1 MALTIGIN
9 GYAGSGKSA
18 IAQHLVEKNW
28 ARLKFADPL
37 KAAIRALLLDMG
49 THNERIDRMIEGD
62 LKELRMARLNGKSP
76 REVMQWLGAGARGP
90 LGDDFYVNILM
101 SKRIKKFSDRS
112 VVIDDLRYKNEAT
125 AIRAMGGYIIRVER
139 PHVGPVNG
147 HESENLV
154 EDYDILI
161 ENNGSLADLHGDI
174 YAAMQLIHMWEDKK
188 RGAA

>member
-18 IAQHLVEKNW
+18 VAQHLIAEDW

-37 KAAIRALLLDMG
+37 KAAFRALLLDMG
-49 THNERIDRMIEGD
+49 THEARIDRMIEGD
-62 LKELRMARLNGKSP
+62 LKELKMSRLNGRSP
-76 REVMQWLGAGARGP
+76 REVMQWLGAGARGS
-90 LGDDFYVNILM
+90 LGEDFYVNILM
-101 SKRIKKFSDRS
+101 KKRIEKFKGRN
-112 VVIDDLRYKNEAT
+112 VVIDDLRYGNEST
-125 AIRAMGGYIIRVER
+125 AIRAMGGYIIRIER

-154 EDYDILI
+154 GDYDILI
-161 ENNGSLADLHGDI
+161 ENKGSLDRLYADI
-174 YAAMQLIHMWEDKK
+174 SEAMQHITMLDAEK